1 MKIILEKKKQAERD
15 IAKHS
20 HAIRQREIEE
30 EKEISKFRTLAI
42 EKEKT
47 IEK

>member
-1 MKIILEKKKQAERD
+1 MKMILEKKKQAELEMV
-15 IAKHS
+15 KQS
-20 HAIRQREIEE
+20 HAIRQREREE
-30 EKEISKFRTLAI
+30 EREITKFRTLAI